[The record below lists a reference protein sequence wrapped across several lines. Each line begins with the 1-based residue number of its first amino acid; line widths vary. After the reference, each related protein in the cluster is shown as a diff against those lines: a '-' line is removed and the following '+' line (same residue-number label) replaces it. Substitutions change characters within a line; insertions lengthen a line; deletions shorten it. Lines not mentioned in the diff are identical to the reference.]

1 MKKVLPFQKLMDY
14 AGGKLTPLAEA
25 EFEKL
30 LLHDP
35 VSAEIAE
42 GLKAIYLNEQLDPEG
57 LEKRLGKTERQ
68 LEKKIQFH
76 SSLGNHLIELNRQL
90 RLAAAVFAF
99 VFSTSL
105 LMIGGDFNFNGQHD
119 IAAHQQGPYDLGMG
133 MKIAP

>member
-1 MKKVLPFQKLMDY
+1 MKKVLPIEKLMDY
-14 AGGKLTPLAEA
+14 ADGKLPPAAE
-25 EFEKL
+25 EEIENH

-35 VSAEIAE
+35 ESTEIVE
-42 GLKAIYLNEQLDPEG
+42 GLKAIYLNEQIGQEELADYFT
-57 LEKRLGKTERQ
+57 KTERQ

-76 SSLGNHLIELNRQL
+76 SSMGNHLIELNRQL

-105 LMIGGDFNFNGQHD
+105 LMIGGDFNFNGQQD